1 MTKIAP
7 RSHRWRGFWAAVC
20 LSAVSS
26 VTADAAGNTPPC
38 ERPVLT
44 LTEAAELLR
53 IDAAEMQRLAE
64 GKQIPA
70 RRIGASWRFSC
81 SALMA
86 WLGRERE
93 WELTTNDLAEVIA
106 KGADRGRA
114 AQTPSASS
122 PLASGSQ
129 DTPIGEAPDE
139 RPADDIFLR
148 GQRVLL
154 GRGEVVL
161 DFGQFYARRGDRQ
174 LAAVDGE
181 MGLATVEQELF
192 TAFLVARLGI
202 FRETELF
209 ASTTF
214 NRQSDRLFQG
224 SSALTTSGRAA
235 FGAATVGIRQTLLRE
250 GVGRPDIIVSVSG
263 QLPTHDAGYAAGGGL
278 VFVKSIDPVVLF
290 ASGGY
295 RYAFNRASPDTTVGV
310 QRNSFDVSMGYG
322 LGLND
327 TVAISMTVSG
337 LFTGST
343 TFGNATSKQPAM
355 FSSRFGLTTRLGEGL
370 YIEPSVSFG
379 LGGPDNSFAFGVTL
393 PYAF

>member
-1 MTKIAP
+1 MRQIAQ
-7 RSHRWRGFWAAVC
+7 RSRWWRGVWAAVC

-26 VTADAAGNTPPC
+26 ATADAAGDAPPC
-38 ERPVLT
+38 ESPVLT

-53 IDAAEMQRLAE
+53 IDAAEMQRLADR
-64 GKQIPA
+64 KQVPA
-70 RRIGASWRFSC
+70 RLIGGSWRFNC

-86 WLGRERE
+86 WLGQER
-93 WELTTNDLAEVIA
+93 ELTTDDLAEVTA
-106 KGADRGRA
+106 KGPDRSQA
-114 AQTPSASS
+114 AQTRSAS
-122 PLASGSQ
+122 PADPAGQ
-129 DTPIGEAPDE
+129 DTPIGAAPDE

-154 GRGEVVL
+154 GRGQVVL

-174 LAAVDGE
+174 LTAVEGGV
-181 MGLATVEQELF
+181 GLGTIEQELF
-192 TAFLVARLGI
+192 TTLLVARVGI

-209 ASTTF
+209 AATTV

-224 SSALTTSGRAA
+224 STDVTTNSRTA
-235 FGAATVGIRQTLLRE
+235 FGAATVGLRQTLLRE
-250 GVGRPDIIVSVSG
+250 GVGRPDIIISVSG
-263 QLPTHDAGYAAGGGL
+263 QFPTDDAGYAAGGGL

-295 RYAFNRASPDTTVGV
+295 RYGFDRGSPDTAVRAS
-310 QRNSFDVSMGYG
+310 RNSFDLSMGYG

-327 TVAISMTVSG
+327 AVAISMTVTG

-343 TFGNATSKQPAM
+343 TFGNATSKQPAI
-355 FSSRFGLTTRLGEGL
+355 FSSRFGLTSRLGEGL

-379 LGGPDNSFAFGVTL
+379 LGGPDNSVAFGVTL